1 MLTPG
6 RSERSSHRS
15 RQVEGSPMTERA
27 LTFDCEGAS
36 LVGILSEPSVP
47 SRIGVV
53 IVVGGPQYRA
63 GSHRQFV
70 LLARALAQ
78 QGFAVLRFD
87 MRGMGDSQGTSG
99 GFEAATADIGA
110 AVDALC
116 AQAPGVT
123 QVALWGLCDGAS
135 AALLY
140 LDAVQDARVRG
151 VCLLNPWVRSPESL
165 ARVQLRH
172 YYWRRL
178 GERAFWQKL
187 ASGRVGVQAWRDLR
201 ANLRARRPAERAAAL
216 PFQHRMARAWKAF
229 DGDILLV
236 LSGDDFT
243 AREFVDATGSEPA
256 WARALEHRGLQRH
269 DLPDADHTFTASPWR
284 QQVDEITA
292 AWLKALPAHG
302 AGATSER
309 T

>member
-1 MLTPG
+1 MPG
-6 RSERSSHRS
+6 
-15 RQVEGSPMTERA
+15 MTERA
-27 LTFDCEGAS
+27 LAFDCGGVS
-36 LVGILSEPSVP
+36 LCGILSEPAEP
-47 SRIGVV
+47 SNVGVV

-87 MRGMGDSQGTSG
+87 MRGMGDSEGSAA
-99 GFEAATADIGA
+99 GFEAVTADIGA
-110 AVDALC
+110 AVGALC
-116 AQAPGVT
+116 ANAPGVT

-140 LDAVQDARVRG
+140 LDAASDPRVRG

-178 GERAFWQKL
+178 GERGFWQKL

-201 ANLRARRPAERAAAL
+201 ANLRARRPGERAAAL

-243 AREFVDATGSEPA
+243 AKEFVDATGSDPA

-269 DLPDADHTFTASPWR
+269 DLPEADHTFTASPWR
-284 QQVDEITA
+284 QRVDEITT
-292 AWLKALPAHG
+292 AWLKALPARG
-302 AGATSER
+302 AAPSTER
-309 T
+309 I

>member
-1 MLTPG
+1 M
-6 RSERSSHRS
+6 SC
-15 RQVEGSPMTERA
+15 MTERA
-27 LTFDCEGAS
+27 LTFDCEGVS
-36 LVGILSEPSVP
+36 LCGILSEPPVP
-47 SRIGVV
+47 ARIGVV
-53 IVVGGPQYRA
+53 IIVGGPQYRA

-78 QGFAVLRFD
+78 QGIAVLRFD
-87 MRGMGDSQGTSG
+87 MRGMGDSQGSSG
-99 GFEAATADIGA
+99 GFEAVTADIGA
-110 AVDALC
+110 AIDALC
-116 AQAPGVT
+116 AHAPGVT
-123 QVALWGLCDGAS
+123 RVALWGLCDGAS

-140 LDAVQDARVRG
+140 LDAARDSRVGG

-201 ANLRARRPAERAAAL
+201 ANLRARRPAGRAAAL

-229 DGDILLV
+229 DGHILLV
-236 LSGDDFT
+236 LSGDDLT
-243 AREFVDATGSEPA
+243 AREFLDATNSEPA
-256 WARALEHRGLQRH
+256 WAGALEHRGLQRH

-284 QQVDEITA
+284 QRVDEIIT
-292 AWLKALPAHG
+292 AWLKALPPRG
-302 AGATSER
+302 AAATPEPL
-309 T
+309 